1 MVSQTCL
8 DIDISP
14 VRGVGASPVATRLF
28 QPPTEYRRNALYIG
42 LLGLIRTD
50 IPVEIE
56 KKCTISVEIEKKCEK
71 REFLSLRTCS
81 VAEPCPMAMNRG
93 YIL

>member
-50 IPVEIE
+50 IEIE
-56 KKCTISVEIEKKCEK
+56 KKCTISVEIEKKCGK